1 VKEGLGV
8 KAVADRMPSAREM
21 RDLGPSAEQIRAQE
35 RLEKER
41 AAQAERVREQ
51 EIREA
56 IAWHQQ
62 MEANEAQS
70 KYQEAMRMARG
81 AAERASLSGQHSAS
95 IMVDSGIEK
104 SYSRE
109 HGSTSGREA
118 ARLVHRELT
127 RLGYRVSTSTE
138 QGNYAGDPETDDVH
152 YYTEVYFSW

>member
-1 VKEGLGV
+1 MT
-8 KAVADRMPSAREM
+8 DRMPSAREM
-21 RDLGPSAEQIRAQE
+21 RDLGPSEEKIRAQK
-35 RLEKER
+35 RLEEER
-41 AAQAERVREQ
+41 AAQAKRVREQ

-56 IAWHQQ
+56 IRWQQ
-62 MEANEAQS
+62 EMEASEAQR
-70 KYQEAMRMARG
+70 KYQEAMRMARV
-81 AAERASLSGQHSAS
+81 AAERAKLSGERRTSV
-95 IMVDSGIEK
+95 MVDSGIEK

-109 HGSTSGREA
+109 HGSPSGREA